1 MSEKGYK
8 TPDAGRDEL
17 KELGES
23 SLSTEQIFDG
33 TMLKVYRDAV
43 RLPDGGE
50 SVREYIRHPGAV
62 AIIPVDSD
70 GCVLLERQFRFPVNG
85 VCTEIP
91 AGKLNSREE
100 DRLEAAKRELRE
112 ETGAV
117 ASEWICLGDFVPA
130 AAYCDERITL
140 FLAQGLSFAGRDLD
154 EDEFINIF
162 RMPLSEVLAEVL
174 DGKITDAKTQTG
186 IMRAAFALGVTPE
199 K

>member
-1 MSEKGYK
+1 MSEKEYEA
-8 TPDAGRDEL
+8 PLSGREEQR
-17 KELGES
+17 ELGET

-33 TMLKVYRDAV
+33 TMLKVFRDAV

-70 GCVLLERQFRFPVNG
+70 GCVLLERQYRFPVG
-85 VCTEIP
+85 AVCTEIP

-117 ASEWICLGDFVPA
+117 ASEWTRLGDFIPA

-162 RMPLSEVLAEVL
+162 RMPLRDVLAEVL

-186 IMRAAFALGVTPE
+186 IMRAAFALGIIP
-199 K
+199 